1 MLSEKP
7 VETANALDNGQGLNT
22 NKQDRAA
29 DSVYRRL
36 RLSILTG
43 ELKPHTR
50 LIELDLAKRLNV
62 SRTPVREAISR
73 LMSDTLVQSVPGGG
87 VEVVDAQNELDSV
100 CVIREALEG
109 MAARL
114 AAQKISKE
122 EVAELDRLVNES
134 LALPSDAVALRA
146 ETNSLF
152 HRKILLAS
160 RNPRLIRMVEDL
172 RDFFLQEEQIRRY
185 TPRDTKTALGHHA
198 KIVDA
203 LRYRNGKKAEQIVR
217 LHLRHSMKKTVTRK
231 KGTAPF
237 V

>member
-7 VETANALDNGQGLNT
+7 EINVSTPEQGRGVDS
-22 NKQDRAA
+22 NKHDRAT
-29 DSVYRRL
+29 DIVYRRL

-50 LIELDLAKRLNV
+50 LIELDLAQRLKV

-73 LMSDTLVQSVPGGG
+73 LINEMLVQTLPGGG
-87 VEVVDAQNELDSV
+87 VEVVDALNELDGIFA
-100 CVIREALEG
+100 IREALEG

-114 AAQKISKE
+114 AAQKITKE
-122 EVAELDRLVNES
+122 ELAELDHLVNES
-134 LALPSDAVALRA
+134 LSLPQDAVALRA

-152 HRKILLAS
+152 HRKILHAS
-160 RNPRLIRMVEDL
+160 RTPRLIRMVEDL
-172 RDFFLQEEQIRRY
+172 QDFFIQEEQLRRY
-185 TPRDTKTALGHHA
+185 TSRDTKTALGHHA
-198 KIVDA
+198 EIVDA
-203 LRYRNGKKAEQIVR
+203 LRHKNGKKAEQIVR
-217 LHLRHSMKKTVTRK
+217 LHLRHSMKKTKTHK

>member
-7 VETANALDNGQGLNT
+7 EVSISDPDNGRGLDP
-22 NKQDRAA
+22 NKHDRAA
-29 DSVYRRL
+29 DIVYRRL

-50 LIELDLAKRLNV
+50 LIELDLAQRLKV

-73 LMSDTLVQSVPGGG
+73 LMSEMLVQTVPGGG
-87 VEVVDAQNELDSV
+87 VEVVDAQNELDGIF
-100 CVIREALEG
+100 VIREALEG

-114 AAQKISKE
+114 AAQNITKE

-134 LALPSDAVALRA
+134 LALPPDAVALRA
-146 ETNSLF
+146 QTNSLF
-152 HRKILLAS
+152 HRKILHAS
-160 RNPRLIRMVEDL
+160 RTPRLIRMVEDL
-172 RDFFLQEEQIRRY
+172 RDFFIQEEQLRRY
-185 TPRDTKTALGHHA
+185 TSRDTKTALGHHEE
-198 KIVDA
+198 IVDA
-203 LRYRNGKKAEQIVR
+203 LRHRNGKKAEQIVR
-217 LHLRHSMKKTVTRK
+217 LHLRHSMKKTITRK